1 MLAKVKGFS
10 RSRMNPEASK
20 VKRRL
25 FGEPDEEQRQIEKE
39 RLDREFEQET
49 QEKSDYY
56 NFDFKNGKPYE
67 PTAEGARFEWSAVE
81 NASEGESQLQG
92 DAAAGT
98 DKTDEETHEKTSQKC
113 QTEEKTC

>member
-1 MLAKVKGFS
+1 MAKVKGFS

-25 FGEPDEEQRQIEKE
+25 FGEPDEEQRKIEKE

-49 QEKSDYY
+49 QEKSEYY
-56 NFDFKNGKPYE
+56 NFDFKNGKPYDT
-67 PTAEGARFEWSAVE
+67 TAEEARFEWKAVE
-81 NASEGESQLQG
+81 NASEGESQVQG
-92 DAAAGT
+92 DTTAT
-98 DKTDEETHEKTSQKC
+98 DKTDEEIHEKTSQKC